1 MNKLKRTKQVLN
13 QFGQYV
19 ISQAKR
25 NLSIKKKN
33 SSKDLY
39 KSLGYNVQEFSNS
52 ILLEFL
58 MNDYGAYQDKG
69 VKGKKSTYPES
80 KKSPLQYKR
89 NMPPIQTIADWAQ
102 SRNIRLR
109 DEKGRFERGNYKT
122 IGFLFARSIMEKG
135 IRASMFFTKPF
146 EKAFENLP
154 KDIMNSFEKDIFLLL
169 DDKSKSFSFFK
180 K

>member
-80 KKSPLQYKR
+80 KKSPFQYKR
-89 NMPPIQTIADWAQ
+89 KMPPIQTLADWAQ
-102 SRNIRLR
+102 SRNIR
-109 DEKGRFERGNYKT
+109 
-122 IGFLFARSIMEKG
+122 
-135 IRASMFFTKPF
+135 
-146 EKAFENLP
+146 
-154 KDIMNSFEKDIFLLL
+154 
-169 DDKSKSFSFFK
+169 
-180 K
+180 